1 MFEINENKSK
11 LLYLNDFIYLSL
23 QCGTNLTI
31 YEAFQI
37 YFSFYEQGALM
48 NMGDFIY
55 LALYIEIFLKIRNGD
70 IKEEIMNNIDLFIT
84 NP

>member
-1 MFEINENKSK
+1 
-11 LLYLNDFIYLSL
+11 
-23 QCGTNLTI
+23 
-31 YEAFQI
+31 
-37 YFSFYEQGALM
+37 M